1 MTGVTR
7 MSSVI
12 MHLRLLGVLFKIS
25 FQDDAAYRGE
35 FWLRLVSTLYSL
47 GTVAVGLWIL
57 FSNTDQIAGWS
68 LDEVIV
74 LIGAFHT
81 VAGVIRTVFSPSF
94 QRIVQEVREG
104 TLDFVLTKPAN
115 SQFLASFRQIYVAA
129 SLESVMGLAVT
140 AFGVA
145 RLQGSVGLYAAF
157 AFPFALACGLVV
169 VYSFWLVLITF
180 VFWFIR
186 IDNLTQIFW
195 ALFDA
200 GRFPLDIYPSWLRHV
215 LTYLVPVAVV
225 TTFPAQGIA
234 GRLAP
239 GSLALFALMAAVAL
253 FLASRFW
260 RFGVRHYTSA
270 SS

>member
-1 MTGVTR
+1 MARLSGVYK
-7 MSSVI
+7 
-12 MHLRLLGVLFKIS
+12 HLRLLGVLFKIS

-35 FWLRLVSTLYSL
+35 FWIRLLSMFYSL

-57 FSNTDQIAGWS
+57 FSNTERIAGWS
-68 LDEVIV
+68 LEEVIV
-74 LIGAFHT
+74 LIGAYHT
-81 VAGVIRTVFSPSF
+81 VAGVTRTVLSPSF

-115 SQFLASFRQIYVAA
+115 SQFLVSFRQMYVAA
-129 SLESVMGLAVT
+129 ALESLMGLAVS
-140 AFGVA
+140 AYGVA

-157 AFPFALACGLVV
+157 AFPIALACGLVV
-169 VYSFWLVLITF
+169 LYSFWLILMTC

-200 GRFPLDIYPSWLRHV
+200 GRFPLEIYPGWLRAV

-234 GRLAP
+234 GRLTP
-239 GSLALFALMAAVAL
+239 GSLALFALMAAAAL

-260 RFGVRHYTSA
+260 RYGVSHYTSA